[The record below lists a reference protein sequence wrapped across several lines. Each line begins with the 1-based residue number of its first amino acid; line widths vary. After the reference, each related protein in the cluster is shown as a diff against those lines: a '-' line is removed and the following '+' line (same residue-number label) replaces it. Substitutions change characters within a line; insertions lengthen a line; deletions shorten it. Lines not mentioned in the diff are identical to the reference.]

1 MTTSVWSKFLPTATA
16 RSTKNGF
23 AEQLGKV
30 VAVVRFLNFNNINS
44 LPYLFFVHNV
54 PPPYITRFCEDV
66 ILHKWQTMETNNN
79 TNNIN
84 SQNRTSETK
93 GESVS
98 PVGSE
103 ALDIKELKEAFMRN
117 TKDLRETLATLVR
130 NPYVVS
136 VLIFLLWMTFIDDDN
151 LITSH
156 RYSQKIEELSEEKES
171 LLNGIEQDR
180 REMKELKSN
189 SETLEKFAREKYFMK
204 KDDEVIF
211 IIK

>member
-1 MTTSVWSKFLPTATA
+1 
-16 RSTKNGF
+16 
-23 AEQLGKV
+23 
-30 VAVVRFLNFNNINS
+30 
-44 LPYLFFVHNV
+44 
-54 PPPYITRFCEDV
+54 
-66 ILHKWQTMETNNN
+66 METNNN

-103 ALDIKELKEAFMRN
+103 ALDIKELKEAVMRN

>member
-1 MTTSVWSKFLPTATA
+1 
-16 RSTKNGF
+16 
-23 AEQLGKV
+23 
-30 VAVVRFLNFNNINS
+30 
-44 LPYLFFVHNV
+44 
-54 PPPYITRFCEDV
+54 
-66 ILHKWQTMETNNN
+66 METNNN

-103 ALDIKELKEAFMRN
+103 VLDIKELKEAFMRN

-180 REMKELKSN
+180 REMQELKSN
-189 SETLEKFAREKYFMK
+189 SETLEKFAREKYFMN
-204 KDDEVIF
+204 
-211 IIK
+211 

>member
-1 MTTSVWSKFLPTATA
+1 
-16 RSTKNGF
+16 
-23 AEQLGKV
+23 
-30 VAVVRFLNFNNINS
+30 
-44 LPYLFFVHNV
+44 
-54 PPPYITRFCEDV
+54 
-66 ILHKWQTMETNNN
+66 METNNN

-211 IIK
+211 IIQ

>member
-1 MTTSVWSKFLPTATA
+1 
-16 RSTKNGF
+16 
-23 AEQLGKV
+23 
-30 VAVVRFLNFNNINS
+30 
-44 LPYLFFVHNV
+44 
-54 PPPYITRFCEDV
+54 
-66 ILHKWQTMETNNN
+66 METNNN

-136 VLIFLLWMTFIDDDN
+136 VIIFLLWMTFIDDDN

>member
-1 MTTSVWSKFLPTATA
+1 
-16 RSTKNGF
+16 
-23 AEQLGKV
+23 
-30 VAVVRFLNFNNINS
+30 
-44 LPYLFFVHNV
+44 
-54 PPPYITRFCEDV
+54 
-66 ILHKWQTMETNNN
+66 METNNN

-103 ALDIKELKEAFMRN
+103 AFDIKELKEAFMRN

-204 KDDEVIF
+204 KDGEVIF

>member
-1 MTTSVWSKFLPTATA
+1 
-16 RSTKNGF
+16 
-23 AEQLGKV
+23 
-30 VAVVRFLNFNNINS
+30 
-44 LPYLFFVHNV
+44 
-54 PPPYITRFCEDV
+54 
-66 ILHKWQTMETNNN
+66 METNNN

-156 RYSQKIEELSEEKES
+156 RYSQKIEELSEEIES

>member
-1 MTTSVWSKFLPTATA
+1 
-16 RSTKNGF
+16 
-23 AEQLGKV
+23 
-30 VAVVRFLNFNNINS
+30 
-44 LPYLFFVHNV
+44 
-54 PPPYITRFCEDV
+54 
-66 ILHKWQTMETNNN
+66 METNNN

-93 GESVS
+93 GETVS

>member
-1 MTTSVWSKFLPTATA
+1 
-16 RSTKNGF
+16 
-23 AEQLGKV
+23 
-30 VAVVRFLNFNNINS
+30 
-44 LPYLFFVHNV
+44 
-54 PPPYITRFCEDV
+54 
-66 ILHKWQTMETNNN
+66 METNNN

-103 ALDIKELKEAFMRN
+103 ALDIKELKETVMRN

>member
-1 MTTSVWSKFLPTATA
+1 
-16 RSTKNGF
+16 
-23 AEQLGKV
+23 
-30 VAVVRFLNFNNINS
+30 
-44 LPYLFFVHNV
+44 
-54 PPPYITRFCEDV
+54 
-66 ILHKWQTMETNNN
+66 METNNN

-98 PVGSE
+98 LVGSE

>member
-1 MTTSVWSKFLPTATA
+1 
-16 RSTKNGF
+16 
-23 AEQLGKV
+23 
-30 VAVVRFLNFNNINS
+30 
-44 LPYLFFVHNV
+44 
-54 PPPYITRFCEDV
+54 
-66 ILHKWQTMETNNN
+66 METNNN

-98 PVGSE
+98 PVGPE

-136 VLIFLLWMTFIDDDN
+136 VVIFLLWMTFIDDDN

>member
-1 MTTSVWSKFLPTATA
+1 
-16 RSTKNGF
+16 
-23 AEQLGKV
+23 
-30 VAVVRFLNFNNINS
+30 
-44 LPYLFFVHNV
+44 
-54 PPPYITRFCEDV
+54 
-66 ILHKWQTMETNNN
+66 METNNN

-84 SQNRTSETK
+84 IQNRTSETK

>member
-1 MTTSVWSKFLPTATA
+1 
-16 RSTKNGF
+16 
-23 AEQLGKV
+23 
-30 VAVVRFLNFNNINS
+30 
-44 LPYLFFVHNV
+44 
-54 PPPYITRFCEDV
+54 
-66 ILHKWQTMETNNN
+66 METNNN

-189 SETLEKFAREKYFMK
+189 SETLDKFAREKYFMK

>member
-1 MTTSVWSKFLPTATA
+1 
-16 RSTKNGF
+16 
-23 AEQLGKV
+23 
-30 VAVVRFLNFNNINS
+30 
-44 LPYLFFVHNV
+44 
-54 PPPYITRFCEDV
+54 
-66 ILHKWQTMETNNN
+66 METNNN

-130 NPYVVS
+130 NPDVVS

>member
-1 MTTSVWSKFLPTATA
+1 
-16 RSTKNGF
+16 
-23 AEQLGKV
+23 
-30 VAVVRFLNFNNINS
+30 
-44 LPYLFFVHNV
+44 
-54 PPPYITRFCEDV
+54 
-66 ILHKWQTMETNNN
+66 METNNN